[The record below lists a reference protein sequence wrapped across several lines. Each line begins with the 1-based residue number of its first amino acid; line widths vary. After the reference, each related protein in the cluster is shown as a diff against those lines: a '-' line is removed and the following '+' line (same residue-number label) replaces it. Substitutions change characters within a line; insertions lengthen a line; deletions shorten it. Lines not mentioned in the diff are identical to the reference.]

1 MKLRFYYPLPIKT
14 EFEGKRYRLRLT
26 VSNVLRYFE
35 LCDEPEGLTFE
46 EISEIGFTWLVKG
59 GKKLPL
65 YKKIEFMEKIY
76 SEYINP
82 PQKRLKGQKNQSVV
96 SFGYDSGFIYS
107 AFMEAYGIDLWDQA
121 PKMHWCKFLALF
133 EGLPENCILRQIMG
147 IRAQP
152 IPAPNGHNQEEI
164 QRITELKALYAL
176 PSKTTEEETQKG
188 WDALF
193 NFLERRAKE

>member
-1 MKLRFYYPLPIKT
+1 MKLRFYYPLPVKA

-46 EISEIGFTWLVKG
+46 EISEIGFTWLVNG

-82 PQKRLKGQKNQSVV
+82 PKKRLKGQKNQSVV

-164 QRITELKALYAL
+164 QRITELKALYSL
-176 PSKTTEEETQKG
+176 PLKTTEEETQNG

>member
-35 LCDEPEGLTFE
+35 LCDEPEGLTPE

-65 YKKIEFMEKIY
+65 YKKIEFLEKIY

-82 PQKRLKGQKNQSVV
+82 PKKRLKGQKNQSVV

-164 QRITELKALYAL
+164 QRITELKALYSL
-176 PSKTTEEETQKG
+176 PLRTTEEETQNG

>member
-1 MKLRFYYPLPIKT
+1 MKLRFYYPLPVKA
-14 EFEGKRYRLRLT
+14 EFGGKRYRLRLT

-107 AFMEAYGIDLWDQA
+107 AFMEAYGIDLWEQA

-164 QRITELKALYAL
+164 QRITELKALYSL
-176 PSKTTEEETQKG
+176 PLRTTDEETQNG

>member
-1 MKLRFYYPLPIKT
+1 MKLRFYYQLPVKAK
-14 EFEGKRYRLRLT
+14 FEGKRYRLRLT

-35 LCDEPEGLTFE
+35 LCDEPEGLTPE

-65 YKKIEFMEKIY
+65 YKKIEFLEKIY

-176 PSKTTEEETQKG
+176 PSKATAEEAQKG

>member
-1 MKLRFYYPLPIKT
+1 MKLRFYYPLPIKA

-35 LCDEPEGLTFE
+35 LCDDSEGLTFE
-46 EISEIGFTWLVKG
+46 EISEIGFAWLVKG
-59 GKKLPL
+59 GKNLPL

-107 AFMEAYGIDLWDQA
+107 AFMEAYGIDLWEQA
-121 PKMHWCKFLALF
+121 QKMHWCKFLALF

-152 IPAPNGHNQEEI
+152 IPVPNGHNQEEI

-176 PSKTTEEETQKG
+176 PSKTTEEETQNG

>member
-1 MKLRFYYPLPIKT
+1 MKLRFYYPLPVKA
-14 EFEGKRYRLRLT
+14 EFEGKRYKLRLT

-35 LCDEPEGLTFE
+35 LCDDPEGLTFE
-46 EISEIGFTWLVKG
+46 EVTEIGFGWLIKG
-59 GKKLPL
+59 GQKLPP
-65 YKKIEFMEKIY
+65 YKKAEFMEKIIV
-76 SEYINP
+76 EYINP
-82 PQKRLKGQKNQSVV
+82 PKKRLKGQKNQSVV
-96 SFGYDSGFIYS
+96 SFGHDSGFIYS

-176 PSKTTEEETQKG
+176 PSKTTEEETQNG

>member
-1 MKLRFYYPLPIKT
+1 MKLRFYYTLPVKA

>member
-1 MKLRFYYPLPIKT
+1 MKLRFYYPLPVKA

-35 LCDEPEGLTFE
+35 LCDEPEGLTPE

-76 SEYINP
+76 SEYINTP
-82 PQKRLKGQKNQSVV
+82 KKRLKGQKNQSVV

-107 AFMEAYGIDLWDQA
+107 AFMEAYGIDLWEQA

-152 IPAPNGHNQEEI
+152 IPVPNGHNQEEI
-164 QRITELKALYAL
+164 QRITELKALYSL
-176 PSKTTEEETQKG
+176 PSKTTEEETQNG